1 MVLTIVLLFRG
12 YLSVQ
17 YLWGYCTDRYP
28 YSYSMI
34 LSLLFAPLSLL
45 FLAGVV
51 VAPGQLAKQAKQEHL
66 QLEANTTGGA
76 SLPSR
81 VGAARPQRLQQSTR
95 TSPSG
100 PGPLQVISEANSH

>member
-1 MVLTIVLLFRG
+1 
-12 YLSVQ
+12 
-17 YLWGYCTDRYP
+17 
-28 YSYSMI
+28 MI

-45 FLAGVV
+45 FLAG
-51 VAPGQLAKQAKQEHL
+51 AASAKQEHL